1 MIRLLWESDGPVDF
15 DGQFYRLHHARL
27 DTEPYQDRLPPI
39 WIGAS
44 GPRMLDIAGRYADG
58 WWPAGAWTPEHYAE
72 MLSAVRTSAERAGR
86 DPMAITPC
94 FIQVCLIGQDDAAL
108 AEILEAP
115 LVKAFLL
122 QVSAETLRGFGF
134 EHPMGA
140 SWRGFQDIDPAVLT
154 RERIVE
160 FLAGV
165 RPEMLLA
172 VVPHGT
178 PKEVA
183 KIIKTFVDAGLR
195 VPKILDYG
203 AMAGL
208 GYAAA
213 SAANVRAAEDE
224 LLQLCGDLSVT
235 AGLDADELLASATAD
250 TGLTDYADPTLPE
263 RFAVAVDHLN
273 SLGMDAAGI
282 AAAAQ
287 VCGWLLT
294 SRLEFIE
301 DRNRY
306 PIADEVIDA
315 PMFVTGEPRSGT
327 TLMHA
332 LMSVDPDAR
341 ALRFW
346 EVMYPS
352 PPPGLAGSDDARR
365 ARADDDWREIN
376 AKMPKWLHSHPYN
389 DMLGDGLPEDERTWA
404 FDFRVMTPTAWWR
417 VPMQSLVGG
426 LATDATAQY
435 RLHKAMLQQLQY
447 DRPRKYWV
455 LKGFHGFRLKEMF
468 ATYPDATLV
477 WLHRDP
483 VQVAASRTMMM
494 ADIVDG
500 IVGPVDLHAEAK
512 KHLEMTRASI
522 ANTMS
527 NPMVDDPRILHV
539 RYTDFIADQV
549 ATVRRYYAFGGR
561 ELTAR
566 AESAMRSYLAD
577 NRGDRHGKF
586 RYSTQLLIDIGED
599 LDALHE
605 EFRPFRE
612 RFGVEIEN
620 RG

>member
-1 MIRLLWESDGPVDF
+1 M
-15 DGQFYRLHHARL
+15 
-27 DTEPYQDRLPPI
+27 
-39 WIGAS
+39 
-44 GPRMLDIAGRYADG
+44 
-58 WWPAGAWTPEHYAE
+58 
-72 MLSAVRTSAERAGR
+72 
-86 DPMAITPC
+86 
-94 FIQVCLIGQDDAAL
+94 
-108 AEILEAP
+108 
-115 LVKAFLL
+115 
-122 QVSAETLRGFGF
+122 
-134 EHPMGA
+134 
-140 SWRGFQDIDPAVLT
+140 
-154 RERIVE
+154 
-160 FLAGV
+160 
-165 RPEMLLA
+165 
-172 VVPHGT
+172 
-178 PKEVA
+178 
-183 KIIKTFVDAGLR
+183 
-195 VPKILDYG
+195 
-203 AMAGL
+203 
-208 GYAAA
+208 
-213 SAANVRAAEDE
+213 
-224 LLQLCGDLSVT
+224 T
-235 AGLDADELLASATAD
+235 AGLDAGELLAAATAE

-273 SLGMDAAGI
+273 SLGMDTAGI

-287 VCGWLLT
+287 VCRWLLT

-306 PIADEVIDA
+306 PVAAEVIDA

-332 LMSVDPDAR
+332 LMAVDPDAR

-352 PPPGLAGSDDARR
+352 PPPGLAGSDDPRR

-426 LATDATAQY
+426 LATDAAAQY

-447 DRPRKYWV
+447 ARPRKYWV
-455 LKGFHGFRLKEMF
+455 LKGFHGFRLTEMF
-468 ATYPDATLV
+468 ETYPDATLV

-494 ADIVDG
+494 ADIAEG
-500 IVGPVDLHAEAK
+500 MAGPVDLHALAK
-512 KHLEMTRASI
+512 MHLELTRAGV

-539 RYTDFIADQV
+539 RYTDFIGDQV
-549 ATVRRYYAFGGR
+549 AAVRRYYAFGGR
-561 ELTAR
+561 VLTTR

-586 RYSTQLLIDIGED
+586 LYSTQLLVDIGED

-605 EFRPFRE
+605 EFRPLRE

>member
-1 MIRLLWESDGPVDF
+1 VTTS
-15 DGQFYRLHHARL
+15 L
-27 DTEPYQDRLPPI
+27 D
-39 WIGAS
+39 
-44 GPRMLDIAGRYADG
+44 
-58 WWPAGAWTPEHYAE
+58 AGA
-72 MLSAVRTSAERAGR
+72 
-86 DPMAITPC
+86 
-94 FIQVCLIGQDDAAL
+94 
-108 AEILEAP
+108 
-115 LVKAFLL
+115 
-122 QVSAETLRGFGF
+122 
-134 EHPMGA
+134 
-140 SWRGFQDIDPAVLT
+140 
-154 RERIVE
+154 
-160 FLAGV
+160 
-165 RPEMLLA
+165 
-172 VVPHGT
+172 
-178 PKEVA
+178 
-183 KIIKTFVDAGLR
+183 
-195 VPKILDYG
+195 
-203 AMAGL
+203 
-208 GYAAA
+208 
-213 SAANVRAAEDE
+213 
-224 LLQLCGDLSVT
+224 
-235 AGLDADELLASATAD
+235 LLASATAE
-250 TGLTDYADPTLPE
+250 TGLSDYGDPTLAQ
-263 RFAVAVDHLN
+263 RFTVAVDHLN
-273 SLGMDAAGI
+273 GLGMDGAGVD
-282 AAAAQ
+282 AAAE
-287 VCGWLLT
+287 VCRWLLT
-294 SRLEFIE
+294 SRLELFE

-306 PIADEVIDA
+306 PIAAEVVSA

-332 LMSVDPDAR
+332 LMSVDPDAQ

-352 PPPGLAGSDDARR
+352 PPPGLTEGDDARR

-376 AKMPKWLHSHPYN
+376 AKMPKWLRSHPYN

-455 LKGFHGFRLKEMF
+455 LKGFHGFRLGEMF
-468 ATYPDATLV
+468 EAYPDATLV

-494 ADIVDG
+494 ADIAADT
-500 IVGPVDLHAEAK
+500 VGTVDLHALSK
-512 KHLEMTRASI
+512 MHLELTRAGV

-527 NPMVDDPRILHV
+527 NPMVDDPRILHI
-539 RYTDFIADQV
+539 RYSDFVTDQV
-549 ATVRRYYAFGGR
+549 ETVRRYYEFSGR
-561 ELTAR
+561 ELTSA

-586 RYSTQLLIDIGED
+586 RYSTQLLVDIGEN